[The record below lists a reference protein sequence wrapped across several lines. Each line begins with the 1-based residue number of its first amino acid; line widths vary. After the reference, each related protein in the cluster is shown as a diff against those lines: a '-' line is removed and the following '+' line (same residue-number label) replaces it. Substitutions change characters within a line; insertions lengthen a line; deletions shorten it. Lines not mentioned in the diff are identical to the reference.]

1 MAKIFDF
8 ISEER
13 LFHFLTDAANA
24 SGIEITPHLTDE
36 KPPVGGGTG
45 VASSSGEV
53 SSDPFL
59 KNLFS
64 DNKEKKAGDSLILQ
78 SLIKSEEES
87 VEKKKS
93 ILGELP
99 KIDTSLFIDQ
109 EFQLKKRLSY
119 AKIGF
124 ASLISF
130 GFALYVFFYTQLN
143 PTFELF
149 GPPNI
154 GKTLMTVNDQLKS
167 FQTDVNLA
175 RYSTAKKLLDQFFYN
190 ANEYLMKYE
199 AWKSA
204 PESKKAELLTALDAT
219 RADVIGPFDSARE
232 KLSKDKFVALYR
244 EMDLVPNRADLTED
258 VAKQEEIKLATE
270 EFEGFLKQHIQEKK
284 NAALERIK
292 GVNTGT
298 GTNFASQNSADAS
311 ELRELNELLQIVG
324 NKPLQTLIA
333 SNLDKMTHEQLR
345 KFILQISGKY
355 HHRLA
360 FIFQIKDSR
369 IPWFDI
375 INEIYDRTGA
385 IDKGRF
391 KAKLYDDIG
400 GIRYTGFDFAGE
412 SGRITISGSVK
423 DFNGVNFTI
432 MAGLIDELESSRQFK
447 DVEMRSF
454 SKNFSEKDGFE
465 GTFKIDLSIQKY
477 DDIDM
482 RDKGIDINKLPDLF
496 KKAEKEGAKEAVK
509 NDDTKDDSTK
519 DAAKD
524 APKDSAKEPAQQ
536 PDKNDE
542 KKSPDVEIKNDDV
555 GSTSPSTT

>member
-36 KPPVGGGTG
+36 KPPVGSGVTDAKTG
-45 VASSSGEV
+45 AATKVVVPSISLAEAAKTGASSDAAVAAGQ
-53 SSDPFL
+53 DPFL
-59 KNLFS
+59 KNLFAE
-64 DNKEKKAGDSLILQ
+64 NKEKKPGDDLMLQ

-99 KIDTSLFIDQ
+99 KIDTSLFIDK
-109 EFQLKKRLSY
+109 EFQLKKHLSY

-130 GFALYVFFYTQLN
+130 GLALYVFFSTQLDPN
-143 PTFELF
+143 FELF

-154 GKTLMTVNDQLKS
+154 GKTLTTVNDQLKS
-167 FQTDVNLA
+167 FQTDVNFL
-175 RYSTAKKLLDQFFYN
+175 RYSTAKKHLDQFFYN

-199 AWKSA
+199 AWNSA
-204 PESKKAELLTALDAT
+204 PQDKKVELLSALDTA

-244 EMDLVPNRADLTED
+244 ETDLVPNRAELGED
-258 VAKQEEIKLATE
+258 AAKQEEKKLATE
-270 EFEGFLKQHIQEKK
+270 EFEGFLKQTIQDKK
-284 NAALERIK
+284 NAISERMK
-292 GVNTGT
+292 STKST
-298 GTNFASQNSADAS
+298 SQNSADESA
-311 ELRELNELLQIVG
+311 LRELTELLQIVG
-324 NKPLQTLIA
+324 NKPLQALIS
-333 SNLDKMTHEQLR
+333 SNLEKMTHQDLR

-375 INEIYDRTGA
+375 ISEIYDRTGA

-400 GIRYTGFDFAGE
+400 GVRYTGFDFDGE
-412 SGRITISGSVK
+412 TGRITISGSVK
-423 DFNGVNFTI
+423 DFDGVNFTI
-432 MAGLIDELESSRQFK
+432 MAGLIDELESSKQFK
-447 DVEMRSF
+447 NVEMRSF
-454 SKNFSEKDGFE
+454 SKSFSEKDGFE

-477 DDIDM
+477 DDIDV
-482 RDKGIDINKLPDLF
+482 RDKGIDIDKLPDIF
-496 KKAEKEGAKEAVK
+496 
-509 NDDTKDDSTK
+509 K
-519 DAAKD
+519 DAA
-524 APKDSAKEPAQQ
+524 
-536 PDKNDE
+536 
-542 KKSPDVEIKNDDV
+542 
-555 GSTSPSTT
+555 TL